1 MKRTVRRSSVTI
13 LGMLAALAM
22 LAPAASAQQGGGHG
36 AHGAKKGSS
45 GGQMGGMRGGH
56 GAMLGHVPMAILH
69 QQEALGLSEQQVS
82 RVEALQD
89 SVMALHERAMAAM
102 QEARGGIEG
111 AFGEDGIDVEAYRRA
126 VRAAADRR
134 VEARVRAAEIASG
147 ALDVLDDSQRE
158 RFLYAIHLM
167 HRMHGGKGDGHGMMK
182 GHGSMDGQCPMMEGG
197 RGQGARRQS

>member
-1 MKRTVRRSSVTI
+1 MKRTFRRSSVTI

-22 LAPAASAQQGGGHG
+22 LAPAASAQEGGGHG
-36 AHGAKKGSS
+36 AHGAKKGPSH
-45 GGQMGGMRGGH
+45 GQMGGH
-56 GAMLGHVPMAILH
+56 GAMLGHVPTAILH
-69 QQEALGLSEQQVS
+69 QQEALGLSEDQVS
-82 RVEALQD
+82 RVEALRD
-89 SVMALHERAMAAM
+89 SVMALHERAMTAM
-102 QEARGGIEG
+102 QEARGGLDE

-167 HRMHGGKGDGHGMMK
+167 HRMHRMHGGQGDGHGMMK
-182 GHGSMDGQCPMMEGG
+182 GHGSMGGQCPMMEGG